1 MTVQARFGISR
12 VILRSTLLGA
22 AALLLA
28 SCGSEEYPMPAAQA
42 TSMLSSLGYSP
53 ILSTMPAALGKVQ
66 VGFETMPDGKSVQ
79 WSFRRGRDDL
89 GHIVATVE
97 PSGEAASTVKVDYV
111 EGQDHGG
118 GSAGRIRM
126 QLKTNLKPLFV
137 EAVDSTL
144 DGRPFDEAV
153 RTNVETAL
161 NDGMGATM
169 FSGVDASLD
178 AEVER
183 RREREPNGPSRPF
196 DGSRKS
202 SPSQSPTQPTT
213 DLSRFSN

>member
-1 MTVQARFGISR
+1 MMTFR
-12 VILRSTLLGA
+12 LTLLGA
-22 AALLLA
+22 AALSLS
-28 SCGSEEYPMPAAQA
+28 SCGSDEYPMPAAQA
-42 TSMLSSLGYSP
+42 ASTLASLGYSP
-53 ILSTMPAALGKVQ
+53 VLATMPAAIGKVQ
-66 VGFETMPDGKSVQ
+66 VGFESMPDGKSVQ

-89 GHIVATVE
+89 GHIVATVA
-97 PSGEAASTVKVDYV
+97 PSGETASKVQVDYV
-111 EGQDHGG
+111 EGSDHGG
-118 GSAGRIRM
+118 GTAGRLRQ
-126 QLKTNLKPLFV
+126 QLKINLRPLFV

-153 RTNVETAL
+153 RAKVDTAL
-161 NDGMGATM
+161 AEGLGPTM

-183 RREREPNGPSRPF
+183 RRAREPDGPSRRF

-202 SPSQSPTQPTT
+202 SPQGPAQPTT

>member
-1 MTVQARFGISR
+1 MC
-12 VILRSTLLGA
+12 A
-22 AALLLA
+22 AALFLA

-42 TSMLSSLGYSP
+42 TSMLASLGYSP
-53 ILSTMPAALGKVQ
+53 ALSTMPAALGKVQ
-66 VGFETMPDGKSVQ
+66 VSFESLPDGKSVQ
-79 WSFRRGRDDL
+79 WSFQRGRDDL

-97 PSGEAASTVKVDYV
+97 PSGETASRVKVDYV
-111 EGQDHGG
+111 EGEDHGG
-118 GSAGRIRM
+118 GTACRLRM
-126 QLKTNLKPLFV
+126 QLKTNLKPLFA

-153 RTNVETAL
+153 RTRVETAL
-161 NDGMGATM
+161 NDGLGPTM

-178 AEVER
+178 EEVER
-183 RREREPNGPSRPF
+183 RRQREPGGPSRRF

-202 SPSQSPTQPTT
+202 SQSQSPTQPTT

>member
-1 MTVQARFGISR
+1 MKLRMTF
-12 VILRSTLLGA
+12 LCA
-22 AALLLA
+22 AALLLT

-53 ILSTMPAALGKVQ
+53 TLSTMPAALGSMQ

-89 GHIVATVE
+89 GHITATVE
-97 PSGEAASTVKVDYV
+97 PKGDTASTVKVDYA
-111 EGQDHGG
+111 EGEDHGG

-126 QLKTNLKPLFV
+126 QLKNNLKPLFV
-137 EAVDSTL
+137 EAIDSTL

-153 RTNVETAL
+153 RSKVETAL
-161 NDGMGATM
+161 AEGLSPTM

-178 AEVER
+178 EEVAR
-183 RREREPNGPSRPF
+183 RREREPNGPSRRF

-202 SPSQSPTQPTT
+202 SPSQSPGQPTT